1 MIRQRNSAHY
11 CVCVG
16 GGAGGA
22 LIPALGQPSLSPEA
36 RQTLSD
42 VWDYTTEEVFISVR
56 IPKR

>member
-1 MIRQRNSAHY
+1 MIRQCNSAHN
-11 CVCVG
+11 CVC
-16 GGAGGA
+16 GGAGRA
-22 LIPALGQPSLSPEA
+22 LIPALGQPSLSPKA